1 MKNLRTLVL
10 TKCHNLPFILA
21 LNPGETPSNLVIC
34 PKLKDLVLYTKEWNG
49 FHITEMLSMAEERA
63 SRDAKLS
70 SVTIVGLGELVPG
83 KEAFKLR
90 KYVGRVDYRVDDAP
104 PDWDGNPSE
113 GDETE

>member
-1 MKNLRTLVL
+1 
-10 TKCHNLPFILA
+10 
-21 LNPGETPSNLVIC
+21 
-34 PKLKDLVLYTKEWNG
+34 
-49 FHITEMLSMAEERA
+49 MAEERA